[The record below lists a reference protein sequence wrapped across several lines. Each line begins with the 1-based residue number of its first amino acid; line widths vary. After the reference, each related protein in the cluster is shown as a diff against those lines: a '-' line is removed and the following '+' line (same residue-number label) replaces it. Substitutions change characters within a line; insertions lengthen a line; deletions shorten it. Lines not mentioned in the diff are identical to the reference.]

1 MSYMLHSAYNM
12 KLTPELKS
20 FTLFARCK
28 YSGNSA
34 KYRSL
39 CVNFA
44 YFALD
49 CLKFKVKD
57 SHYHYRHICFK
68 NLI

>member
-1 MSYMLHSAYNM
+1 MSYILHSAYNM

-44 YFALD
+44 YFTLD
-49 CLKFKVKD
+49 YLKFKV